1 MGRRRTRLK
10 TILVDDEPAMHLIL
24 RKMLAKLPD
33 VQVAGAFRDAESAL
47 AFLRV
52 NPEIELV
59 FLDISM
65 QGENGLMFAA
75 KLEALEL
82 PVQVVFVTSHKEF
95 ALEAYDLTVLDYLVK
110 PVSQER
116 LGRTVQR
123 ALAYYQAKKFSQE
136 ANEEP
141 TKQEFVVTALG
152 DITVSNGTS
161 RIKWTSRK
169 CTELF
174 AYLLLYRGKRIPRS
188 RLLTDIFGDSEQS
201 SGAVHYLNTTVYQL
215 RKSLESLGLQGAIR
229 SENDGYA
236 LEWKEP
242 IIDFADFEREV
253 EALPIIDASN
263 MEQAIQT
270 ERRYTGE
277 LFGDKAYVWATNET
291 EYYAGLYASFAQRL
305 AHSFFLQGDLVAA
318 SKLLLKLI
326 QRNPFDESIVCLL
339 ITIRNKQGDRKG
351 LSDLYHD
358 YVKLLDQELGIR
370 PSEELTQLY
379 ESLGTL
385 LDA

>member
-1 MGRRRTRLK
+1 MK

-24 RKMLAKLPD
+24 SKMLAKLPG

-47 AFLRV
+47 AYLRV
-52 NPEIELV
+52 NPEIGLV
-59 FLDISM
+59 FADISM

-116 LGRTVQR
+116 LARTVQR
-123 ALAYYQAKKFSQE
+123 ALAYYQAKKSSQE
-136 ANEEP
+136 ANAAP
-141 TKQEFVVTALG
+141 TEMKFVVTALG
-152 DITVSNGTS
+152 DVTVSNGTS
-161 RIKWTSRK
+161 RIKWISRK

-188 RLLTDIFGDSEQS
+188 RLLADIFGDSEQS
-201 SGAVHYLNTTVYQL
+201 AGAVNYLNTTVYQL
-215 RKSLESLGLQGAIR
+215 RKSLESLGVQGVIR

-242 IIDFADFEREV
+242 VIDFADFEREV
-253 EALPIIDASN
+253 ESMPIIDAN
-263 MEQAIQT
+263 NIDQAIQT

-277 LFGDKAYVWATNET
+277 LFGDKAYVWATSET
-291 EYYAGLYASFAQRL
+291 ERYAGMYASFVQRL
-305 AHSFFLQGDLVAA
+305 AHAHLQQADSAAA
-318 SKLLLKLI
+318 SKLLLKLN
-326 QRNPFDESIVCLL
+326 QHNPFDESVVRQL
-339 ITIRNKQGDRKG
+339 IAIRNHQGDRKG
-351 LSDLYHD
+351 VTDLYRD
-358 YVKLLDQELGIR
+358 YAKLLDQELGIR
-370 PSEELTQLY
+370 PSEDLTQLY
-379 ESLGTL
+379 ESLSTSP
-385 LDA
+385 DA

>member
-1 MGRRRTRLK
+1 MR

-24 RKMLAKLPD
+24 RKMLAKLPG

-47 AFLRV
+47 AYLRV
-52 NPEIELV
+52 NPDIGLV
-59 FLDISM
+59 FADISM

-116 LGRTVQR
+116 LARTVQR
-123 ALAYYQAKKFSQE
+123 ALTYDLAKKSSHE
-136 ANEEP
+136 ANAAP
-141 TKQEFVVTALG
+141 AQFVVTALG
-152 DITVSNGTS
+152 DMTISNGTS

-174 AYLLLYRGKRIPRS
+174 AYLLLNRGKRIPRS
-188 RLLTDIFGDSEQS
+188 RLLADIFGDSEQS
-201 SGAVHYLNTTVYQL
+201 AGAVNYLNTTVYQL
-215 RKSLESLGLQGAIR
+215 RKSLESLGAQGAIR

-242 IIDFADFEREV
+242 VIDFADFEREV
-253 EALPIIDASN
+253 EALPIIDAGN
-263 MEQAIQT
+263 IDAAIRT
-270 ERRYTGE
+270 ERLYTGE
-277 LFGDKAYVWATNET
+277 LFGDKAYLWATSET
-291 EYYAGLYASFAQRL
+291 ERYAGLYASFARRL
-305 AHSFFLQGDLVAA
+305 ADAFLQQGDPSAA
-318 SKLLLKLI
+318 SKLLLKLKEH
-326 QRNPFDESIVCLL
+326 NPFDESIVRQL
-339 ITIRNKQGDRKG
+339 IAIRNRLGDIKG
-351 LSDLYHD
+351 STDLYRD

-370 PSEELTQLY
+370 PSEELTREY
-379 ESLGTL
+379 ESFSASS
-385 LDA
+385 DA

>member
-1 MGRRRTRLK
+1 
-10 TILVDDEPAMHLIL
+10 MHLIL

-52 NPEIELV
+52 NSEIGLV
-59 FLDISM
+59 FADISM
-65 QGENGLMFAA
+65 QGGNGLMFAA
-75 KLEALEL
+75 KLEALGL
-82 PVQVVFVTSHKEF
+82 PVQVVFVTSHKEY

-123 ALAYYQAKKFSQE
+123 ALAYYEAKKSSQE
-136 ANEEP
+136 ANAVP
-141 TKQEFVVTALG
+141 TKMKFDVTALG

-161 RIKWTSRK
+161 RMKWTSRK

-215 RKSLESLGLQGAIR
+215 RKSLESLGVHDAVR

-242 IIDFADFEREV
+242 VIDYADFEREV

-277 LFGDKAYVWATNET
+277 LFGDKAYIWATNET

-305 AHSFFLQGDLVAA
+305 AHAFLQQGDLAAA
-318 SKLLLKLI
+318 SKLFLKLN
-326 QRNPFDESIVCLL
+326 QHNPFDESVIFQL
-339 ITIRNKQGDRKG
+339 ITIRKKQGDRKG

-370 PSEELTQLY
+370 PSEDLNRLY
-379 ESLGTL
+379 ESFSISLV
-385 LDA
+385 D

>member
-1 MGRRRTRLK
+1 
-10 TILVDDEPAMHLIL
+10 LVDDEPAMHLIL
-24 RKMLAKLPD
+24 SKMLAKLPG

-47 AFLRV
+47 AYLRV
-52 NPEIELV
+52 NPDIGLV
-59 FLDISM
+59 FADISM
-65 QGENGLMFAA
+65 QGENGLTFAA

-116 LGRTVQR
+116 LARTVQR
-123 ALAYYQAKKFSQE
+123 ALAYYQAKKSSQE
-136 ANEEP
+136 ANAAP
-141 TKQEFVVTALG
+141 TEMKFVVTALG
-152 DITVSNGTS
+152 DMTVSNGTN
-161 RIKWTSRK
+161 RMKWISRK

-201 SGAVHYLNTTVYQL
+201 AGAVNYLNTTVYQL
-215 RKSLESLGLQGAIR
+215 RKSLESLGVQGVIR

-236 LEWKEP
+236 LEWKELT
-242 IIDFADFEREV
+242 IDFAEFEREV

-263 MEQAIQT
+263 IDQAIQT
-270 ERRYTGE
+270 ERRHTGE
-277 LFGDKAYVWATNET
+277 LFGDKAYVWATSET
-291 EYYAGLYASFAQRL
+291 ERYAGMYASFAQRL
-305 AHSFFLQGDLVAA
+305 AHALLQQGDPTAA
-318 SKLLLKLI
+318 SKLLIKLN
-326 QRNPFDESIVCLL
+326 RHNPFDESVIRQL
-339 ITIRNKQGDRKG
+339 IAIRNRQGDRKG
-351 LSDLYHD
+351 MTDLYRD

-370 PSEELTQLY
+370 PSEDLTRLY
-379 ESLGTL
+379 ESFSTS

>member
-1 MGRRRTRLK
+1 
-10 TILVDDEPAMHLIL
+10 MHLIL
-24 RKMLAKLPD
+24 RKMLAKLPGI
-33 VQVAGAFRDAESAL
+33 QVAGAFRDAESAL

-52 NPEIELV
+52 NPEIGLV
-59 FLDISM
+59 FADISM

-75 KLEALEL
+75 KLEALAL

-116 LGRTVQR
+116 LARSVQR
-123 ALAYYQAKKFSQE
+123 ALAYYQAKKSSQE
-136 ANEEP
+136 ANAAP
-141 TKQEFVVTALG
+141 TERKFVVTALG
-152 DITVSNGTS
+152 DMTVSNGTS
-161 RIKWTSRK
+161 RIKWVSRK

-174 AYLLLYRGKRIPRS
+174 AYLLLNRGKRIPRS

-201 SGAVHYLNTTVYQL
+201 AGAVHYLNTTVYQL
-215 RKSLESLGLQGAIR
+215 RKSLESLGLHGAIR

-236 LEWKEP
+236 LEWKAAV
-242 IIDFADFEREV
+242 IDFADFEREV
-253 EALPIIDASN
+253 GDLPIIDASN
-263 MEQAIQT
+263 LEQAIQT

-291 EYYAGLYASFAQRL
+291 ERYAGLYAMFAQRL
-305 AHSFFLQGDLVAA
+305 AHALLQQGDPAAA
-318 SKLLLKLI
+318 SKLLLKLN
-326 QRNPFDESIVCLL
+326 QHNPFDESIVYQL
-339 ITIRNKQGDRKG
+339 IAIRNKQGDRKG
-351 LSDLYHD
+351 VTDLYHD

-370 PSEELTQLY
+370 PSEELTRLY
-379 ESLGTL
+379 ESFSIS